1 MNSKVQNLST
11 VIIIFPHDSLRQVAQ
26 IAEAEKF
33 FCIISADGIFNS
45 IAKPRKLRDVQIQD
59 FTQWR
64 EAARKWQNIKHF
76 RIIMHTT
83 KK

>member
-11 VIIIFPHDSLRQVAQ
+11 VIIIFPHDSIRQVAQ

-33 FCIISADGIFNS
+33 FHIISADGIFNS
-45 IAKPRKLRDVQIQD
+45 TAKARKLRDVQIQD
-59 FTQWR
+59 FTQRR
-64 EAARKWQNIKHF
+64 EAAQKCQNIKHF
-76 RIIMHTT
+76 RVIMHKI